1 MPSSGGLLHSLQL
14 PQVFASPSC
23 AAVPP
28 CHPCCDCTLR
38 LECASA
44 CQHLFPHGDRC
55 EARYLPGFHQGVEFA
70 QPFPWPLM
78 ANLRGLVLGIGALG
92 NNSVPCSVVETGRAR
107 FSSYGTLITS
117 SVCLGARLC
126 SAAAIL
132 RGMRCASLA
141 ASKTVVDLPVGQMVI
156 TPLVGGVASV
166 FIPISPVFLLPY
178 FSILTPAFSAVHF

>member
-1 MPSSGGLLHSLQL
+1 MDHHVCRVAAACDIHFNFS
-14 PQVFASPSC
+14 VFTSPSC

-55 EARYLPGFHQGVEFA
+55 EARYLPGFHQGGEFA
-70 QPFPWPLM
+70 QPLPWLLM
-78 ANLRGLVLGIGALG
+78 ANQRGLVLGIGALG

-141 ASKTVVDLPVGQMVI
+141 ASKTVGLGIQYSPPATLAQNPQRCNAAAFTDVTDL
-156 TPLVGGVASV
+156 
-166 FIPISPVFLLPY
+166 
-178 FSILTPAFSAVHF
+178 